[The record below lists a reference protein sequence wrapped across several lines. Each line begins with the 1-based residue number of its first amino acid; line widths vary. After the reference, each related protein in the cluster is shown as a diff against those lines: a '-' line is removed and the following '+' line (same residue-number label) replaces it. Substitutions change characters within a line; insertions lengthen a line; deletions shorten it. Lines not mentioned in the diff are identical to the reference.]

1 MAGVRRSSGRF
12 GGAITMD
19 WKTIAAVAVLL
30 IGALQQCYSRV
41 SALEEKLDRA
51 VQACYDSH
59 AKQP

>member
-1 MAGVRRSSGRF
+1 
-12 GGAITMD
+12 MD

-30 IGALQQCYSRV
+30 MAALQQCYSRV

-59 AKQP
+59 AKRILDAVR